1 MSKTELYYREIQN
14 MAIESNC
21 VEEYLG
27 EFEKFENNQ
36 KYIKNA
42 KIKSLSDK
50 VLIYFI
56 EYVNNRL
63 ETDFKMQDE
72 KDIILCLH
80 SVVNKTCL
88 KLKSVCTDDIIIKI
102 LMNKKDTINKII
114 DKDYDIKRN
123 RIKEIEKEIKNLK
136 KGWL

>member
-14 MAIESNC
+14 MAIKSNC
-21 VEEYLG
+21 IEEYLDK
-27 EFEKFENNQ
+27 FEKFENSQ

-63 ETDFKMQDE
+63 EADFKIQDE
-72 KDIILCLH
+72 KDIMLYLH
-80 SVVNKTCL
+80 SVVNKACL

-102 LMNKKDTINKII
+102 LTNKKDTINKII

-123 RIKEIEKEIKNLK
+123 RIKEIEEEIKNLK

>member
-1 MSKTELYYREIQN
+1 
-14 MAIESNC
+14 
-21 VEEYLG
+21 
-27 EFEKFENNQ
+27 
-36 KYIKNA
+36 
-42 KIKSLSDK
+42 
-50 VLIYFI
+50 
-56 EYVNNRL
+56 
-63 ETDFKMQDE
+63 MQDE
-72 KDIILCLH
+72 KDIILYLH

-123 RIKEIEKEIKNLK
+123 RIKEIEEEIKNLK